1 MDSFQGNFAADGSD
15 FDAADGDSCKYYYS
29 NDDDLF
35 CLGDVS
41 HSESRDVRRAWST
54 QTSAQEGFVPTKIIT
69 DNGTK

>member
-1 MDSFQGNFAADGSD
+1 MDSFQGNFVADGSD

-41 HSESRDVRRAWST
+41 HSEHVM
-54 QTSAQEGFVPTKIIT
+54 
-69 DNGTK
+69 